1 MLDTG
6 KIMQIIKKLND
17 YVQDNS
23 MIPLLVILY
32 NKMMKDML
40 ITLEK

>member
-23 MIPLLVILY
+23 IIPLLVILY